1 MTVML
6 NDMESLRQIIA
17 TEHTTDFPPEGGE
30 E

>member
-17 TEHTTDFPPEGGE
+17 TEDTTDFPPKGSAE
-30 E
+30 